1 MADAMLTLMHKLG
14 LEDVREFGNST
25 GALSLSGSG

>member
-14 LEDVREFGNST
+14 LEDLTEFGDST
-25 GALSLSGSG
+25 GSLSLSATG